1 MDKEQTNRTQNMIL
15 ARYILSRLLVL
26 GAQVQVHSL
35 DFTTGSAIVHFD
47 PSRADTVLLA
57 ALAGGAA

>member
-1 MDKEQTNRTQNMIL
+1 MEKEQVNKTQNMIL

-26 GAQVQVHSL
+26 GVQVRVHSL

-47 PSRADTVLLA
+47 PSRADAALLA
-57 ALAGGAA
+57 ALAGGAG